1 MALVVGAPF
10 LVGASIAPDRD
21 GQVVFR
27 FADPAIVE
35 SSGLVVEDGLVVTVN
50 DSGDSA
56 RVFAVDLDT
65 GRTVGVTTWDD
76 EPLDVEALAPAG
88 PGQVWVGDIG
98 DNPRSRSSLSVTRV
112 PVGRTDQSV
121 PGDRFELTHTGGA
134 ADAEALLAHPRT
146 GRLYVVTKGMLSGS
160 ILAAPASLSPD
171 GPNRLRE
178 VGQAPGLVTDG
189 AFFSDG
195 RHLLLRNYN
204 SATVLTFPG
213 LETVGSF
220 GLPRQQQGE
229 GIAVAP
235 DGRIYASSEGAR
247 SPLLR
252 ISLPEDVERAMAR
265 PGSDES
271 SERSSES
278 PSELPSDSPSP
289 EAGSSGT
296 GTDSG
301 TDSGT
306 DTGAGT
312 GAGTGTA
319 DPDVWPWLLGG
330 LLGAVAI
337 GVLIRSLRPR

>member
-10 LVGASIAPDRD
+10 LVGAAIAPDRD

-35 SSGLVVEDGLVVTVN
+35 SSGLVADDGLVVTVN

-112 PVGRTDQSV
+112 PVGRTDQTV
-121 PGDRFELTHTGGA
+121 PGDRFELTHTEGA

-178 VGQAPGLVTDG
+178 LGQAPGLVTDG
-189 AFFSDG
+189 AFFPDG
-195 RHLLLRNYN
+195 RHLLVRNYN

-213 LETVGSF
+213 LEPAGSF

-235 DGRIYASSEGAR
+235 DGGIYASSEGAR

-252 ISLPEDVERAMAR
+252 ISLPGDVVRAMA
-265 PGSDES
+265 PGSAGP
-271 SERSSES
+271 SEGPSEQPSES
-278 PSELPSDSPSP
+278 PSS

-296 GTDSG
+296 DSG
-301 TDSGT
+301 T
-306 DTGAGT
+306 GT
-312 GAGTGTA
+312 GAA